1 MGEKLWKMLR
11 GWPCRWGPPQ
21 GLSWSCPNPP
31 TASSS
36 PSCPLFPTELVLVL
50 ETSSTV
56 PPPLFSRMKELL
68 ALLLSDLHVSP
79 AGCPAGARVAVLSYA
94 ASPSYLLRFGEA
106 QSGAALLGRLRRLSP
121 SRSSQRGRLASA
133 MRFVGLHTLKRVR
146 RAVLG
151 RKVAL
156 FVTSGHN
163 QALEGVGEV
172 ALQYEALGIVPVVLT
187 FSPLPEVVRAFQ
199 VRTHSQSHMA
209 TSPVATP
216 SLFFPPPAGEQPLP
230 GAPALHD
237 RSGQG
242 RGAAAANPAALRA
255 LLR

>member
-1 MGEKLWKMLR
+1 M
-11 GWPCRWGPPQ
+11 
-21 GLSWSCPNPP
+21 
-31 TASSS
+31 
-36 PSCPLFPTELVLVL
+36 L

-106 QSGAALLGRLRRLSP
+106 RSGAALLGRLRRLSP

-156 FVTSGHN
+156 FVTSGRN

-199 VRTHSQSHMA
+199 VRTRSRSRVA
-209 TSPVATP
+209 TSPVPTP
-216 SLFFPPPAGEQPLP
+216 SSSLPPQ
-230 GAPALHD
+230 
-237 RSGQG
+237 
-242 RGAAAANPAALRA
+242 
-255 LLR
+255 

>member
-1 MGEKLWKMLR
+1 M
-11 GWPCRWGPPQ
+11 
-21 GLSWSCPNPP
+21 SWSCPNPP

-156 FVTSGHN
+156 FVTSGRN

-199 VRTHSQSHMA
+199 VRICTQSHVA
-209 TSPVATP
+209 TSPVPTP

-230 GAPALHD
+230 GAPALHG
-237 RSGQG
+237 RARQG